1 MRLFPIFAAIL
12 VCAAIYALV
21 MERDSIAA
29 LFAPVED
36 TELAEAVAPDTDQ
49 GDDPLA
55 ETPEEREGT
64 VGVVALRSTAR
75 TIDTAVTVRGQT
87 EADRQVELRAETPGQ
102 IVSEPIRKGAFVE
115 EDQTLCQ
122 IDPGT
127 REANLAEALARLA
140 EARSRIPEAEAAVP
154 EAAARVEE
162 SRARL
167 VEARAVLSEAE
178 INANAADK
186 LSTDGFASQT
196 RVAQTKAAVEG
207 AKAQITS
214 AEAAL
219 KAAESGQETAA
230 AGIEAARSG
239 VESAQAAVASAR
251 KEIERLT
258 IKAPFSGLLES
269 DTAELGSL
277 LQAGSLCA
285 TVIQLDPIMLV
296 GYIPETEIAKVS
308 AGAPATARLAS
319 GGTVEGEVTFI
330 SRAADPTTRTF
341 RVDIRVPNEDLAL
354 RDGQTAEIRI
364 ESEGVKAHLLPQSA
378 LTLDDDGALGVRI
391 VSPDKTAQFKPVTLL
406 RDSPTGVFV
415 AGLEETSD
423 VIILGQEFVAD
434 GVPVEP
440 AFRET
445 IQ

>member
-1 MRLFPIFAAIL
+1 MRLFPILAAIL
-12 VCAAIYALV
+12 VSAAIYALV
-21 MERDSIAA
+21 MERDRMSA
-29 LFAPVED
+29 LLAPVED
-36 TELAEAVAPDTDQ
+36 SQPAPAVAQETEA
-49 GDDPLA
+49 GDRLT
-55 ETPEEREGT
+55 ETGQERDGT
-64 VGVVALRSTAR
+64 VGVVALKSTAR
-75 TIDTAVTVRGQT
+75 TIDSAVTVRGQT
-87 EADRQVELRAETPGQ
+87 EADRQVELRAETAGQ
-102 IVSEPIRKGAFVE
+102 IVSDPIRKGAFVE
-115 EDQTLCQ
+115 QGQTLCQ
-122 IDPGT
+122 LDPGT

-140 EARSRIPEAEAAVP
+140 EAKSRIPEAEAAVP
-154 EAAARVEE
+154 EAEARIQE

-167 VEARAVLSEAE
+167 VEARAVLNEAE
-178 INANAADK
+178 INANAAET

-196 RVAQTKAAVEG
+196 RVAQTRAAVEG

-219 KAAESGQETAA
+219 KAAQSGEETAA

-239 VESAQAAVASAR
+239 VQSAEAAVASAR
-251 KEIERLT
+251 KDIDRLT

-269 DTAELGSL
+269 DTAELGSF
-277 LQAGSLCA
+277 LQAGTLCA

-296 GYIPETEIAKVS
+296 GFIPETEIAKVS
-308 AGAPATARLAS
+308 LGAPATARLAS

-354 RDGQTAEIRI
+354 RDGQTAEINI
-364 ESEGVKAHLLPQSA
+364 DSEGLQAHLLPQSA

-391 VSPDKTAQFKPVTLL
+391 VTPDKTAQFKPVTLL

-415 AGLEETSD
+415 TGLADTEN
-423 VIILGQEFVAD
+423 VIIIGQEFVAD

-440 AFRET
+440 TYRET

>member
-1 MRLFPIFAAIL
+1 MRLFPILAAVL
-12 VCAAIYALV
+12 VSALIYALV
-21 MERDSIAA
+21 MERDRLAA
-29 LFAPVED
+29 LLGGGD
-36 TELAEAVAPDTDQ
+36 TPATAAALPDEAETE
-49 GDDPLA
+49 DPLA
-55 ETPEEREGT
+55 ETAEERAGT
-64 VGVVALRSTAR
+64 VGVVALKSTAR
-75 TIDTAVTVRGQT
+75 TIDSAVTVRGQT
-87 EADRQVELRAETPGQ
+87 EADRQVELRAETAGQ
-102 IVSEPIRKGAFVE
+102 IVSDPIRKGAFVDE
-115 EDQTLCQ
+115 GQTLCQ

-154 EAAARVEE
+154 EAEARVEE

-178 INANAADK
+178 INANAAEK
-186 LSTDGFASQT
+186 LATDGFASQT
-196 RVAQTKAAVEG
+196 RVAQTRAAVEG

-219 KAAESGQETAA
+219 KAAQSGQETAA

-258 IKAPFSGLLES
+258 IKAPFAGLLES
-269 DTAELGSL
+269 DTAELGSF
-277 LQAGSLCA
+277 LQAGTLCA

-296 GYIPETEIAKVS
+296 GYIPETEIGKV
-308 AGAPATARLAS
+308 AQDATATARLAS
-319 GGTVEGEVTFI
+319 GGTVEGRVTFI

-341 RVDIRVPNEDLAL
+341 RVDIRVPNPDLAL

-364 ESEGVKAHLLPQSA
+364 ASDGLQAHVLPQSA
-378 LTLDDDGALGVRI
+378 LTLDDDGALGVR
-391 VSPDKTAQFKPVTLL
+391 VVTPDKTAQFQPVTLL

-415 AGLEETSD
+415 TGLDDTAD

-434 GVPVEP
+434 GVPVDP
-440 AFRET
+440 TFRE
-445 IQ
+445 IGQ